1 MNENFPSLLLLVV
14 IAFLTP
20 SPLSYHDNES
30 PQHIVSIQYILF
42 LYQSSTFRSIKPP
55 SLIGICISLPIF
67 KFTIFEGENPS
78 LTFTMPKW
86 IFRHNKIPSGQ
97 TRAFYIY
104 IYQPL
109 PLQKQQISFPILV
122 QWIPHDTRALR
133 IS

>member
-42 LYQSSTFRSIKPP
+42 LYQSSTFRSINRLRRSVFVFHCQFLNLQFSKEKN
-55 SLIGICISLPIF
+55 S
-67 KFTIFEGENPS
+67 S
-78 LTFTMPKW
+78 LTFTMSGW

-97 TRAFYIY
+97 TRAFYIS

-109 PLQKQQISFPILV
+109 PLQKQQISFPALV